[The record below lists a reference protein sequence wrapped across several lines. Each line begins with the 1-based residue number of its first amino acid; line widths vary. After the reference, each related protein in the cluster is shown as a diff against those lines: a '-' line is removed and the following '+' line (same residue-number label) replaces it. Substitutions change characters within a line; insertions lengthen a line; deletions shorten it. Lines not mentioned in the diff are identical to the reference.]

1 MEFLLTQPGSVFSS
15 SSMTWALLMTPRSP
29 ALSVICKRQTQLMF
43 RKGNPDKKQ
52 TSTGASACMLTAQ
65 FPFAPTSGSICLIP
79 S

>member
-43 RKGNPDKKQ
+43 RKANQIRNRPALEHQPVCCRPKFYFCAYIEKYM
-52 TSTGASACMLTAQ
+52 SA
-65 FPFAPTSGSICLIP
+65 F
-79 S
+79 